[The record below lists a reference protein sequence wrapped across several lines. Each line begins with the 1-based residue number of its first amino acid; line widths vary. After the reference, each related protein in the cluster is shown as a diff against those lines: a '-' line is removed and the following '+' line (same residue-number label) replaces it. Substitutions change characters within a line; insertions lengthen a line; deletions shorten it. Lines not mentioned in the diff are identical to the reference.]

1 MHLHALA
8 VAGAART
15 VLPSNAHTQGSWAYS
30 AIATNDRAPVRTAHA
45 LTSNT
50 ASTPWPTPRAERGS
64 RDSSQRLEQSRWPAP
79 RHGQRPPL
87 RGSCPTG
94 SGQQQPGEDDSAG
107 TAS

>member
-1 MHLHALA
+1 VHLHALA
-8 VAGAART
+8 VAGAAHGLAVQR
-15 VLPSNAHTQGSWAYS
+15 PYPGSWAYS
-30 AIATNDRAPVRTAHA
+30 AIATNDRGPVRTGHA

-64 RDSSQRLEQSRWPAP
+64 RDPSQRLEQSRWPAP
-79 RHGQRPPL
+79 RHGQRLPL

-94 SGQQQPGEDDSAG
+94 SGQQQSGEDDNAG